1 MNALQSLTVLKMPLV
16 LTLLMVLS
24 VSVHL
29 GSWAMEGQ
37 VEMAALKMSALPS
50 LTVLKMPPALTPLMV
65 FSVCACLDSMVTVKP
80 VETSAEV

>member
-1 MNALQSLTVLKMPLV
+1 MNAHQPLIVLKMPLV
-16 LTLLMVLS
+16 LTLLMALS

-29 GSWAMEGQ
+29 GSWVMEGP

-50 LTVLKMPPALTPLMV
+50 LTVLKMPPALMPLMV